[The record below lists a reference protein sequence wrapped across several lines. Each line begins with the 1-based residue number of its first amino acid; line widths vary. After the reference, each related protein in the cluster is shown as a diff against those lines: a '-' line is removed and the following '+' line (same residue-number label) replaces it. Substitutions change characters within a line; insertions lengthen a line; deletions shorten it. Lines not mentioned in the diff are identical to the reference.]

1 MEIQKKNIIA
11 AYESADEKGKEMLK
25 ALFPDVTFNEKDER
39 PITERIKSF
48 EDAYEELKRRQAE
61 GDKSVTNLIDDWDDF
76 NSEAADPDILA
87 FFKLRIICAALNEGW
102 MPKFTE
108 DESRWYPWHWLYTQ
122 EEIDRMEAKEKKER
136 CMMQTTDYVTEYAGF
151 AYASS
156 NNAPS
161 NAGADI
167 GSRLCLKNS
176 ELATYCGRQ
185 FIDLWAD
192 FKLLS
197 K

>member
-25 ALFPDVTFNEKDER
+25 ALFPDVTFNEKDDR

-87 FFKLRIICAALNEGW
+87 
-102 MPKFTE
+102 E

-151 AYASS
+151 AYAYSHITPSS
-156 NNAPS
+156 TDAY
-161 NAGADI
+161 I

>member
-25 ALFPDVTFNEKDER
+25 ALFPDVTFNEKDDR

-122 EEIDRMEAKEKKER
+122 EEIDRMEAKEQKER

-151 AYASS
+151 ACASS

-161 NAGADI
+161 YTSAII

>member
-25 ALFPDVTFNEKDER
+25 ALFPDVTFNEKDDR

-76 NSEAADPDILA
+76 NSEAADHDILA

-122 EEIDRMEAKEKKER
+122 EEIDRMEAKEKKEG

-151 AYASS
+151 AYARSHH
-156 NNAPS
+156 APS
-161 NAGADI
+161 HTSAYF

>member
-1 MEIQKKNIIA
+1 MKYYSEKLNKFYDTADACQRAEFEAKEKENLEKIKK
-11 AYESADEKGKEMLK
+11 ER
-25 ALFPDVTFNEKDER
+25 AL
-39 PITERIKSF
+39 
-48 EDAYEELKRRQAE
+48 A
-61 GDKSVTNLIDDWDDF
+61 
-76 NSEAADPDILA
+76 
-87 FFKLRIICAALNEGW
+87 
-102 MPKFTE
+102 
-108 DESRWYPWHWLYTQ
+108 
-122 EEIDRMEAKEKKER
+122 EAKEKKER

-156 NNAPS
+156 VYAPS
-161 NAGADI
+161 YSGAYV

>member
-11 AYESADEKGKEMLK
+11 AYESADKKGKEMLK
-25 ALFPDVTFNEKDER
+25 ALFPDVTFNEKDDR
-39 PITERIKSF
+39 PITERIKTF

-76 NSEAADPDILA
+76 NSKAADPDILA
-87 FFKLRIICAALNEGW
+87 FFKLRIICVALNEGW

-108 DESRWYPWHWLYTQ
+108 DEARWYPWHWLYTQ

-151 AYASS
+151 ACAYSY
-156 NNAPS
+156 NAPS
-161 NAGADI
+161 YTDASI